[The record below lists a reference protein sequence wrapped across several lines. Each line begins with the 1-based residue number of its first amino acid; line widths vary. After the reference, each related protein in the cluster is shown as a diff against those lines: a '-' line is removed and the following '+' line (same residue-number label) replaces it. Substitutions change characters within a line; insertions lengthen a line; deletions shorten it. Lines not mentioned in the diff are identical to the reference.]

1 MFFIRKRYFGFSHGL
16 GVSGTI
22 QRGLFKEAPNCA
34 LQRRPF
40 STKNFYEIL
49 NVQRNSSKN
58 EIKQA
63 YRKLALKY
71 HPDRNPNNRKESEKM
86 FREITEAYETLSD
99 ENKKHIYDSQLNGG
113 FSGGHFHN
121 NYANTNGSG
130 KTNYTYETKRMSDE
144 EIEKVF
150 KKVFGTMN
158 LNDIFKSNV
167 FGEGNFPSRGMGNDF
182 FTNFGVPG
190 SYRSSNANIKQTNIK
205 TEIIPRGNKI
215 IEKTTKIITYHDGV
229 VKQEITEREISG
241 NSKESDDMSDF
252 GLFYKN
258 NLKNAHPR
266 VSPSEFIDYLKI
278 GKGNLLARQVIRY
291 AYGIISIATRRIL
304 VNLVIQVVRR
314 IIQGVIHMLR
324 RR

>member
-16 GVSGTI
+16 GVSGAI
-22 QRGLFKEAPNCA
+22 QRRLLKEAPNCA
-34 LQRRPF
+34 FQRRPF

-99 ENKKHIYDSQLNGG
+99 ENKKQMYDSQLNSG
-113 FSGGHFHN
+113 FSSGHFGN
-121 NYANTNGSG
+121 NYANTNSNGG
-130 KTNYTYETKRMSDE
+130 TNYTYQTRRMSDE

-150 KKVFGTMN
+150 KNVFGTMN
-158 LNDIFKSNV
+158 LNDLFKSNV
-167 FGEGNFPSRGMGNDF
+167 FGEGNFPPRGMGNDF
-182 FTNFGVPG
+182 FTNFGAPG
-190 SYRSSNANIKQTNIK
+190 SYRSSSDNIKQTNIK

-215 IEKTTKIITYHDGV
+215 IEKTTKIITYHNGV

-241 NSKESDDMSDF
+241 NSKEYDDMSDF
-252 GLFYKN
+252 GLFYKSN
-258 NLKNAHPR
+258 INVDPR
-266 VSPSEFIDYLKI
+266 SRRSEFIDYAKSDK
-278 GKGNLLARQVIRY
+278 GKKLVKQVARY
-291 AYGIISIATRRIL
+291 GYGIISIAVRRIL
-304 VNLVIQVVRR
+304 VNIVIQVIRR
-314 IIQGVIHMLR
+314 IVQGVIHMLR

>member
-16 GVSGTI
+16 GVSAAI
-22 QRGLFKEAPNCA
+22 
-34 LQRRPF
+34 QRRPF

-99 ENKKHIYDSQLNGG
+99 ENKKKIYDSQLNHG
-113 FSGGHFHN
+113 FSAGNFGN
-121 NYANTNGSG
+121 NYSNMSSNG
-130 KTNYTYETKRMSDE
+130 KTNYTYQTRRMSDE

-150 KKVFGTMN
+150 KNVFGTMN

-167 FGEGNFPSRGMGNDF
+167 FGEGNFSPRGMENDF
-182 FTNFGVPG
+182 FTKFGSAG
-190 SYRSSNANIKQTNIK
+190 SYRSSSDNIKQTNIK

-241 NSKESDDMSDF
+241 NSKEYDMSDF
-252 GLFYKN
+252 DVFYKN
-258 NLKNAHPR
+258 NFNKVDPR
-266 VSPSEFIDYLKI
+266 VSRSEFVDYKKM
-278 GKGNLLARQVIRY
+278 GKENSLGKQVMRY
-291 AYGIISIATRRIL
+291 AFGIISIATRRIL
-304 VNLVIQVVRR
+304 VNFVIQVMRR
-314 IIQGVIHMLR
+314 IIQGIIHMLR